1 MSNRFGSFCRTRL
14 DGFIESKLEARTC
27 PTGFVYFIT
36 ENGTELWV
44 WKVAASDGSIVFRV
58 DIRPFITFVPSWP
71 SGARLQRLVL
81 DSDGSNLYF
90 NSSRIVKVATANG
103 IPDAERVIWES
114 FQGGLGGLDIAPD
127 GDLRWGPSRV
137 SADSGITIWG
147 NVSDRTVSAGL
158 DNTLATAITVQQIP
172 LQLVQKFDPDGVLLF
187 THFLPVGPSFNA
199 GNNEGV
205 AVADNGNIWISY
217 ETRFFDGLNFFTRY
231 RERMIDG
238 NGVLISDA
246 ASDGDLNGSA
256 FGIYPTES
264 RTGVTWFYRPG
275 VIERFRQFD
284 NQNAEV
290 ISTTDIPTQ
299 EIPLAAHRGISD
311 HFVGRPNSVDVAR
324 ISSDYLTDIWSI
336 PISISIDG
344 IVRSIGSHN
353 A

>member
-1 MSNRFGSFCRTRL
+1 MSNRFGAFCKSRL
-14 DGFIESKLEARTC
+14 DGFIESKLEARAC
-27 PTGFVYFIT
+27 PSGFVYFIT

-44 WKVAASDGSIVFRV
+44 WKVVASNGEIVFRV
-58 DIRPFITFVPSWP
+58 DIRPFISFVPTWV
-71 SGARLQRLVL
+71 GGQRTQRLVL
-81 DSDGSNLYF
+81 DADGSNLYF

-103 IPDAERVIWES
+103 IDDADRVIWES
-114 FQGGLGGLDIAPD
+114 FQGGNAGLDIAPD

-147 NVSDRTVSAGL
+147 GASDRTVSAGL
-158 DNTLATAITVQQIP
+158 DNTLATAITVQSIP
-172 LQLVQKFDPDGVLLF
+172 LQFVQKFDPDGVVLF
-187 THFLPVGPSFNA
+187 THFLPVGPAFNA

-231 RERMIDG
+231 QERMIDG
-238 NGVLISDA
+238 NGLLISDA
-246 ASDGDLNGSA
+246 ASDADLNGSA
-256 FGIYPTES
+256 FGVYPTRS
-264 RTGVTWFYRPG
+264 RSGVTWFYRPG
-275 VIERFRQFD
+275 VIERMRVFNNF
-284 NQNAEV
+284 NAETQ
-290 ISTTDIPTQ
+290 STTDIPTQ

-311 HFVGRPNSVDVAR
+311 HFVGRPNSQDVAR

-336 PISISIDG
+336 PISTSIDG